1 MKIYDMRLAVQGG
14 ALAFSLAFAPVVVS
28 AAPKTFQEL
37 IGLLIDLA
45 NLTIPILMGIAVL
58 LYFWN
63 VSRSL
68 FSVGEANEREKMKDT
83 ILWGLG
89 ILFVMVSV
97 WGILNMLK
105 QTFFE
110 GGL

>member
-1 MKIYDMRLAVQGG
+1 MHT
-14 ALAFSLAFAPVVVS
+14 AFLLMVLLLPFSVY

-45 NLTIPILMGIAVL
+45 NLTIPILIGIAVL

-68 FSVGEANEREKMKDT
+68 FGVSEASNREEMQTT
-83 ILWGLG
+83 IIWGLG

-105 QTFFE
+105 QTFLN
-110 GGL
+110 GLG

>member
-1 MKIYDMRLAVQGG
+1 MHTAFLLATLLLPLS
-14 ALAFSLAFAPVVVS
+14 AY

-45 NLTIPILMGIAVL
+45 NLTIPILIGIAVL

-68 FSVGEANEREKMKDT
+68 FGVSEAANREEMQTT
-83 ILWGLG
+83 IIWGLG

-105 QTFFE
+105 QTFLQ
-110 GGL
+110 GLG